1 MNSNPFV
8 LCQHIECFWKQP
20 KYKFTNV
27 FYLVFFQSKY
37 SFFSFSVNNLIAYNI
52 KYTYLLALRTLVG
65 MDFPR
70 TPSVHC
76 WTGGNGSS
84 LNAPSVLQISV
95 WQDKSLR
102 LAK

>member
-1 MNSNPFV
+1 MF
-8 LCQHIECFWKQP
+8 LETTQIEIHQLILFSLFAKQIQ
-20 KYKFTNV
+20 
-27 FYLVFFQSKY
+27 L
-37 SFFSFSVNNLIAYNI
+37 FSFSVNNLMAYNI
-52 KYTYLLALRTLVG
+52 KYTYLSVFRTLVG
-65 MDFPR
+65 MDFPS